1 MKKKWKIFWIVCA
14 ITGGIGM
21 CCLFISLGMGV
32 TLEKIENEL
41 PNGISIGKFES
52 EDTREVIVP
61 PDLEDFYQEIK
72 KLDLDLTAGELQI
85 LESEDSDIYVET
97 EGINEKLDLQYYAK
111 GDALVLTTEKSLAGV
126 VNQSIGTIYI
136 YLPKDYQLEEAE
148 ISVHAGV
155 LYIEDIHVKELSVEV
170 GAGEADIDDFE
181 VREAEFDCGAGEIT
195 AFGLADKKI
204 DIDCGMGN
212 VSLAISD
219 DEQNYNYDLT
229 CGVGEIVCGSN
240 SYSGIGGDQK
250 VDNQA
255 SKEMNI
261 DCGIGGVIVEFE
273 GHHDENHE
281 REHF

>member
-126 VNQSIGTIYI
+126 VNQSFGTIYI
-136 YLPKDYQLEEAE
+136 YLPKDYHLEEAE

-155 LYIEDIHVKELSVEV
+155 LYIEDIHARELSVEV

-195 AFGLADKKI
+195 VSGLADKKI

-212 VSLAISD
+212 VSLTTSD

-240 SYSGIGGDQK
+240 SYSGIGGNQK

-273 GHHDENHE
+273 K
-281 REHF
+281 